1 MNLIFTVALG
11 EKFIY
16 DLNVKIRRSTYRDLH
31 NLFKFIQLI
40 RTELAFESR
49 YLFPENKFCTII
61 FTCPLLPSISGIFIP
76 ELKFFFFFFLRLL
89 MWHMEVLRL
98 GVELELQ
105 LSANAT
111 ATAVPGPSHICD
123 LHHNSR
129 QCQILNPLS
138 KARGQTH
145 VLMDTSHISYC

>member
-1 MNLIFTVALG
+1 MPSILPGYLHILIHLIFTVALG

-31 NLFKFIQLI
+31 NLLKFIQLI

-76 ELKFFFFFFLRLL
+76 ELKFFFFFLFKAA
-89 MWHMEVLRL
+89 HVAY
-98 GVELELQ
+98 GSSQ
-105 LSANAT
+105 
-111 ATAVPGPSHICD
+111 
-123 LHHNSR
+123 
-129 QCQILNPLS
+129 
-138 KARGQTH
+138 ARG
-145 VLMDTSHISYC
+145 